1 MKNRISMVLDE
12 DEFMTLW
19 KYCLED
25 LRLPNNEELCH
36 VLMLKSRRLL
46 RKKSREFTKM
56 MIPNDGNK
64 FGYSKK
70 ESTSRLFAELTP
82 EKLSRLGRLIVQRSL
97 TPRKVIE

>member
-1 MKNRISMVLDE
+1 MKNRMSIVLDE
-12 DEFMTLW
+12 DEFMTLLN
-19 KYCLED
+19 YCRED
-25 LRLPNNEELCH
+25 LRLPNEELCH
-36 VLMLKSRRLL
+36 VLMLKTRRLL

-97 TPRKVIE
+97 TPRNDIK